1 MKVAV
6 LGLGDI
12 ARKAYLPV
20 LTALPGIDIHLATR
34 NPDILRSVGE
44 AYRIE
49 KRFADLE
56 ALIGAGV
63 DAAFVHAAT
72 AAHPRIVE
80 RLLGAGI
87 HVYVDKPLAD
97 TFGEAARLVQLAD
110 THERSLM
117 VGFNRRYAPA
127 YAALRDRPREIV
139 LMEKNRH
146 DLPAPPRRVIFD
158 DFIHVVD
165 TIRFL
170 AGGAIER
177 IEVNTRIVE
186 GALHHVLLSL
196 SGDGFTAI
204 GMMARNSGS
213 NEEFVEVIGAGE
225 KIRVDNVREVTE
237 HSGGRRASSPPS
249 DWTAVTAA
257 RGFDPICR
265 AFLAAVASGARLDA
279 MDALETH
286 RLCETI
292 TRAAEQGRDGAI
304 PL

>member
-20 LTALPGIDIHLATR
+20 LTAVPGVDLHLATR
-34 NPDILRSVGE
+34 DPDILRSVGE
-44 AYRIE
+44 AYRIG
-49 KRFADLE
+49 KRFDDID

-63 DAAFVHAAT
+63 DAAFVHVAT
-72 AAHPRIVE
+72 EAHPRIVE
-80 RLLGAGI
+80 RLLRAGI

-97 TFGEAARLVQLAD
+97 SFEEAARLTELAD
-110 THERSLM
+110 THRRSLM

-146 DLPAPPRRVIFD
+146 DLPAPPRRVVFD

-177 IEVNTRIVE
+177 IEVNTRVVE

-196 SGDGFTAI
+196 SGAGFTAI

-213 NEEFVEVIGAGE
+213 NEEFVEVIGGGE
-225 KIRVDNVREVTE
+225 KTRVDNVREVTE
-237 HSGGRRASSPPS
+237 HSGGQRRSSPPS
-249 DWTAVTAA
+249 DWTPVTAA
-257 RGFDPICR
+257 RGFDRICR
-265 AFLAAVASGARLDA
+265 VFLAAVASGERLDPR
-279 MDALETH
+279 DALETH
-286 RLCETI
+286 RLCEAI
-292 TRAAEQGRDGAI
+292 TEAAELGRDGAI
-304 PL
+304 AL